1 MSVTDVDEFLAHYGR
16 KGMKW
21 GVVRSEKQLAQ
32 SPGAK
37 SPPKA
42 ANEAPATKR
51 AENKTAKREEKAQ
64 KFDTTA
70 AELKKT
76 KAVTEKKLEKA
87 SNPISRH
94 RAKSQIKD
102 LEKEIETAEKDA
114 AAKREGRLSTKQ
126 KKVLIGTAVVG
137 GLLLV
142 YGTQRSVQS
151 GQFTSMATKGKAAWG
166 GDAVGLFKRN
176 PKFADK
182 TLSADDIVK
191 NVMPGINPGYGDKW
205 GTNMNCRRATFAY
218 EMRRRGYDVQATR
231 TSNGMG
237 QTVGGLF
244 KATKPSKEEQTQGLL
259 SMLQKK
265 TDNDYGTGIGKTG
278 IGGDEDSIFGALSKQ
293 PERSRG
299 ELGVLWKGP
308 MPGIPGGGHSV
319 AYEIINGKA
328 HIFDNQTGK
337 EYKQGDTIF
346 SQIESAAF
354 TRLDNVELNES
365 FLTKWVK

>member
-21 GVVRSEKQLAQ
+21 GVVRSEKELARE
-32 SPGAK
+32 PGGKSKAK
-37 SPPKA
+37 IA
-42 ANEAPATKR
+42 VEASVAKR

-64 KFDTTA
+64 KFDVTA

-126 KKVLIGTAVVG
+126 KKILIGTAVVG
-137 GLLLV
+137 GLLV
-142 YGTQRSVQS
+142 AYGTQRSIQS

-166 GDAVGLFKRN
+166 GDAVSLFKKN
-176 PKFADK
+176 SKFADK

-231 TSNGMG
+231 TSNGQG

-244 KATKPSKEEQTQGLL
+244 KATSPSKEEQTQGLL
-259 SMLQKK
+259 AMLRR
-265 TDNDYGTGIGKTG
+265 DADVDYGTGIGKTG
-278 IGGDEDSIFGALSKQ
+278 IGGDEDSIFGALNKQ

-328 HIFDNQTGK
+328 HVFDNQTGK
-337 EYKQGDTIF
+337 EYKPGDPVF

-354 TRLDNVELNES
+354 TRLDNVELNDS
-365 FLTKWVK
+365 FLAKWVR